1 MATGGAP
8 SSPPRQN
15 GTGSVLEDAEEEEDP
30 ALGCD
35 GDLEVNPYDGLP
47 FSSRYYE
54 LLRQRRELPVWTT
67 KYSFMEHLEGS
78 SGIVLVSGPPGT
90 GKSTQVPQ
98 WCAEYALS
106 LQFAHG
112 LVACTQPHS
121 LAALSLS
128 LRVADEMDLNLG
140 HEVGYCV
147 PHEDCCTTET
157 ILRYCSDEMLLRE
170 MTSDPLLRQY
180 GVVVL
185 DEAQERTVPTDV
197 LLGLLKDVLHQRP
210 ELKVVVVTS
219 PAMEERLRTF
229 CGDPPVV
236 RVPGSGLSPQLLYR
250 DVPTHGRV
258 AAACQAVLDIHR
270 RQEPGHVLLFLA
282 SEQVCASGFWVITVP
297 PAYSWEAGGVPCL
310 QLLGKPWLRWGLVV
324 SAALAQLCYVHHSA
338 QGLPPGQA
346 GELSPI
352 QGQWSSSGHCT
363 APSFPQEIT
372 ECCRAIQSEAV
383 ALNPGLGPLLVL
395 PLHPGVG
402 RAAQKVYE
410 APEEGSR
417 ERRVVVTHWLGDSSF
432 SLGTVRFVI
441 DTGLELRSV
450 YNPRIRAESQVLR
463 PISRSQAES
472 RMQRAAGSPQGTC
485 LRLYSEAFFEQ
496 RLPPSPAPHV
506 SETSLSRL
514 VLLLKR
520 LDIADMGQCDFLDRP
535 APESLMQALE
545 DLDYLAALDDDG
557 NLSEVGII
565 MSEFPLDPQ
574 LAKALIAS
582 CEFDCVEE
590 MVSLAAMLTAPP
602 CFVTPSTRL
611 EEAVTAR
618 RRALLHPDGDHFTL
632 INIFNSFLQHDMD
645 EGWCR
650 KHAVSSEALRLAGIV
665 RAELLEVMQRIEL
678 PVSPPAFGT
687 DANVLNIQRALISG
701 YFLKVARDIDGS
713 GNYVMLTHKHVAHLP
728 SACCYLLRQ
737 PPQRL
742 PPWVLYH
749 EFTISQD
756 NCLRVVSEIQPQ
768 MLVEL
773 APQYYLSNLPPS
785 ESRDLLTELREKV
798 AAAEDVPEVPEP
810 LGEEASSGE
819 DENRD
824 VCVLQ

>member
-1 MATGGAP
+1 MAGCGAP
-8 SSPPRQN
+8 GSPPRQS
-15 GTGSVLEDAEEEEDP
+15 GPGSALEEEEEEDDP

-67 KYSFMEHLEGS
+67 KYSFMEHLEGN

-90 GKSTQVPQ
+90 GKSTQIPQ

-197 LLGLLKDVLHQRP
+197 LLGLLKDVLRQRP
-210 ELKVVVVTS
+210 ALKVVVVTS
-219 PAMEERLRTF
+219 PATEEQLRAF

-236 RVPGSGLSPQLLYR
+236 RVPGHGPPPQLLYR
-250 DVPTHGRV
+250 DPPARSRI

-282 SEQVCASGFWVITVP
+282 SEQ
-297 PAYSWEAGGVPCL
+297 
-310 QLLGKPWLRWGLVV
+310 
-324 SAALAQLCYVHHSA
+324 
-338 QGLPPGQA
+338 
-346 GELSPI
+346 
-352 QGQWSSSGHCT
+352 
-363 APSFPQEIT
+363 EIA
-372 ECCRAIQSEAV
+372 ECCGAIQTEAM

-410 APEEGSR
+410 ALEESGR
-417 ERRVVVTHWLGDSSF
+417 ERRVIVTHWLADSSF

-441 DTGLELRSV
+441 DSGLELRNV

-463 PISRSQAES
+463 PISKSQAES
-472 RMQRAAGSPQGTC
+472 RMQRAAGSPPGTC
-485 LRLYSEAFFEQ
+485 LRLYSEAFYEQ
-496 RLPPSPAPHV
+496 HLPPSPAPHV

-590 MVSLAAMLTAPP
+590 MVSLAAMLTASP
-602 CFVTPSTRL
+602 CFVPPSTRL
-611 EEAVTAR
+611 EEAVTMR

-632 INIFNSFLQHDMD
+632 INIFNAFQQHNVD

-650 KHAVSSEALRLAGIV
+650 KHGVSGEALRLAGIV

-678 PVSPPAFGT
+678 PISPPAFGT

-728 SACCYLLRQ
+728 PTCCYLLRQ

-756 NCLRVVSEIQPQ
+756 NCLRIVSEIQPQ

-798 AAAEDVPEVPEP
+798 VAVEDVPAVPEP
-810 LGEEASSGE
+810 LGEAAGRE
-819 DENRD
+819 DEERE

>member
-1 MATGGAP
+1 MAGSGAP
-8 SSPPRQN
+8 GPLPGPS
-15 GTGSVLEDAEEEEDP
+15 GSGSALEEEEEDEDP
-30 ALGCD
+30 SLGCD

-67 KYSFMEHLEGS
+67 KYSFMEHLEGN

-90 GKSTQVPQ
+90 GKSTQIPQ

-106 LQFAHG
+106 LRFAHG

-147 PHEDCCTTET
+147 PHEDCCTADT
-157 ILRYCSDEMLLRE
+157 ILRFCSDEMLLRE

-185 DEAQERTVPTDV
+185 DEVQERTVPTDA

-210 ELKVVVVTS
+210 ALRLVVVTS
-219 PAMEERLRTF
+219 PALEPRLRAF

-236 RVPGSGLSPQLLYR
+236 RVPGHGSLPQLLYR
-250 DVPTHGRV
+250 EPPAHGSV

-270 RQEPGHVLLFLA
+270 RQEPGHILVFLA
-282 SEQVCASGFWVITVP
+282 SEQEISECCSAIQT
-297 PAYSWEAGGVPCL
+297 EAM
-310 QLLGKPWLRWGLVV
+310 
-324 SAALAQLCYVHHSA
+324 A
-338 QGLPPGQA
+338 
-346 GELSPI
+346 LSP
-352 QGQWSSSGHCT
+352 
-363 APSFPQEIT
+363 
-372 ECCRAIQSEAV
+372 
-383 ALNPGLGPLLVL
+383 ALGLLLVL

-402 RAAQKVYE
+402 RAAQRLYE
-410 APEEGSR
+410 TPEESR
-417 ERRVVVTHWLGDSSF
+417 ERRVIVTHWLGDSSF
-432 SLGTVRFVI
+432 SLGTVRFII
-441 DTGLELRSV
+441 DSGLELRSV

-472 RMQRAAGSPQGTC
+472 RMQRASGSPPGTC
-485 LRLYSEAFFEQ
+485 LRLYSEAFEQ

-590 MVSLAAMLTAPP
+590 MVSLAAMLTD
-602 CFVTPSTRL
+602 T
-611 EEAVTAR
+611 
-618 RRALLHPDGDHFTL
+618 G
-632 INIFNSFLQHDMD
+632 D

-650 KHAVSSEALRLAGIV
+650 KHGVCAEALRLAGTV
-665 RAELLEVMQRIEL
+665 RAELLEVMRRIEL
-678 PVSPPAFGT
+678 PVSPPAFGS
-687 DANVLNIQRALISG
+687 DANALNIQRALISG

-713 GNYVMLTHKHVAHLP
+713 GNYVMLTHKHVAHLAP
-728 SACCYLLRQ
+728 ACGYLLR
-737 PPQRL
+737 PPPRRL

-785 ESRDLLTELREKV
+785 EGRDLLMELREKV
-798 AAAEDVPEVPEP
+798 VAAEDAPTEPE
-810 LGEEASSGE
+810 LAEAARHEHEQG
-819 DENRD
+819 D

>member
-1 MATGGAP
+1 MAGNGAP
-8 SSPPRQN
+8 GSAPQRNGPSPA
-15 GTGSVLEDAEEEEDP
+15 LEKEEEEEEEP

-54 LLRQRRELPVWTT
+54 LLRQRRDLPVWTT

-90 GKSTQVPQ
+90 GKSTQIPQ
-98 WCAEYALS
+98 WCVEYALS

-197 LLGLLKDVLHQRP
+197 LLGLLKDVLRQRP
-210 ELKVVVVTS
+210 ALKVVVVTS
-219 PAMEERLRTF
+219 PAMEERLCAF

-236 RVPGSGLSPQLLYR
+236 RVPARGDPPVLLYR
-250 DVPTHGRV
+250 DLPACSRI

-270 RQEPGHVLLFLA
+270 RQELGHILLFMA
-282 SEQVCASGFWVITVP
+282 SEQEINEACSVLR
-297 PAYSWEAGGVPCL
+297 WEA
-310 QLLGKPWLRWGLVV
+310 
-324 SAALAQLCYVHHSA
+324 AALHPA
-338 QGLPPGQA
+338 
-346 GELSPI
+346 
-352 QGQWSSSGHCT
+352 
-363 APSFPQEIT
+363 
-372 ECCRAIQSEAV
+372 
-383 ALNPGLGPLLVL
+383 LGPLLVL

-402 RAAQKVYE
+402 RAAQRLYE
-410 APEEGSR
+410 GLEESGC
-417 ERRVVVTHWLGDSSF
+417 ERRVVVTHGLAEASF
-432 SLGTVRFVI
+432 SMGGIRFVI

-463 PISRSQAES
+463 PISKSQAQS
-472 RMQRAAGSPQGTC
+472 RMDRAIGSPPGTC
-485 LRLYSEAFFEQ
+485 LRLYSEAFYEQ
-496 RLPPSPAPHV
+496 RLPPSPVPHV

-590 MVSLAAMLTAPP
+590 MVSLAAMLTAYP
-602 CFVTPSTRL
+602 CFLPPAAHM
-611 EEAVTAR
+611 EEAVAMY

-632 INIFNSFLQHDMD
+632 INIFNAFQHHEAD

-650 KHAVSSEALRLAGIV
+650 KHAVSAAALRLAGIV

-687 DANVLNIQRALISG
+687 DANVRNIQRALISG

-728 SACCYLLRQ
+728 PACCYLLRQ
-737 PPQRL
+737 PPRRL

-768 MLVEL
+768 MLVAL

-785 ESRDLLTELREKV
+785 ESRDLLMALREEV
-798 AAAEDVPEVPEP
+798 AAAEDAPVVPTP
-810 LGEEASSGE
+810 LGPAPGGRDEEE
-819 DENRD
+819 DED
-824 VCVLQ
+824 EDKEVCVLQ

>member
-1 MATGGAP
+1 ALPALTASPGAGP
-8 SSPPRQN
+8 ELRGVP
-15 GTGSVLEDAEEEEDP
+15 GTDGMRGSERGDDP

-78 SGIVLVSGPPGT
+78 GGIVLVSGPPGT

-157 ILRYCSDEMLLRE
+157 ILRCGAGALGCPVLAAPSHRALIPLSSRPPRNLLI
-170 MTSDPLLRQY
+170 
-180 GVVVL
+180 
-185 DEAQERTVPTDV
+185 
-197 LLGLLKDVLHQRP
+197 
-210 ELKVVVVTS
+210 
-219 PAMEERLRTF
+219 PA
-229 CGDPPVV
+229 
-236 RVPGSGLSPQLLYR
+236 
-250 DVPTHGRV
+250 
-258 AAACQAVLDIHR
+258 
-270 RQEPGHVLLFLA
+270 
-282 SEQVCASGFWVITVP
+282 
-297 PAYSWEAGGVPCL
+297 AGGDFCP
-310 QLLGKPWLRWGLVV
+310 
-324 SAALAQLCYVHHSA
+324 
-338 QGLPPGQA
+338 
-346 GELSPI
+346 
-352 QGQWSSSGHCT
+352 
-363 APSFPQEIT
+363 AP
-372 ECCRAIQSEAV
+372 AH
-383 ALNPGLGPLLVL
+383 GP
-395 PLHPGVG
+395 
-402 RAAQKVYE
+402 
-410 APEEGSR
+410 
-417 ERRVVVTHWLGDSSF
+417 
-432 SLGTVRFVI
+432 
-441 DTGLELRSV
+441 
-450 YNPRIRAESQVLR
+450 R
-463 PISRSQAES
+463 PA
-472 RMQRAAGSPQGTC
+472 GTC

-590 MVSLAAMLTAPP
+590 MVSLAAMLTVPP
-602 CFVTPSTRL
+602 CFVPPSTRL
-611 EEAVTAR
+611 EEAVTTR
-618 RRALLHPDGDHFTL
+618 RRALLHPAGDHFTL
-632 INIFNSFLQHDMD
+632 INIFNAFQQHNAD

-650 KHAVSSEALRLAGIV
+650 KHGVSGEALRLAGIV

-728 SACCYLLRQ
+728 PACCYLLRQ
-737 PPQRL
+737 PPRRL

-785 ESRDLLTELREKV
+785 ESRDLLMELREKV
-798 AAAEDVPEVPEP
+798 VAAEEVPEVPEP
-810 LGEEASSGE
+810 LEEAAGRE
-819 DENRD
+819 DDENQD

>member
-1 MATGGAP
+1 MDGSGAP
-8 SSPPRQN
+8 GPLPGPSGPSSA
-15 GTGSVLEDAEEEEDP
+15 LEEEEEDEDP
-30 ALGCD
+30 SLGCD

-67 KYSFMEHLEGS
+67 KYSFMEHLEGN

-90 GKSTQVPQ
+90 GKSTQIPQ

-106 LQFAHG
+106 MRFAHG

-147 PHEDCCTTET
+147 PHEDCCTADT
-157 ILRYCSDEMLLRE
+157 ILRFCSDEMLLRE

-185 DEAQERTVPTDV
+185 DEVQERTVPTDA

-210 ELKVVVVTS
+210 ALRLVVVTS
-219 PAMEERLRTF
+219 PTLEPRLRAF

-236 RVPGSGLSPQLLYR
+236 RVPGHSSLPQLLYR
-250 DVPTHGRV
+250 EPPAHGSV

-270 RQEPGHVLLFLA
+270 RQEPGHVLVFLA
-282 SEQVCASGFWVITVP
+282 SEQEISECCTAIQT
-297 PAYSWEAGGVPCL
+297 EAM
-310 QLLGKPWLRWGLVV
+310 
-324 SAALAQLCYVHHSA
+324 A
-338 QGLPPGQA
+338 
-346 GELSPI
+346 LSP
-352 QGQWSSSGHCT
+352 T
-363 APSFPQEIT
+363 
-372 ECCRAIQSEAV
+372 
-383 ALNPGLGPLLVL
+383 LGPLLVL
-395 PLHPGVG
+395 PLHPGMG
-402 RAAQKVYE
+402 RAAQRLYE
-410 APEEGSR
+410 TPEESR
-417 ERRVVVTHWLGDSSF
+417 ERRVIVTHWLGDSSF
-432 SLGTVRFVI
+432 SLDTVRFVI
-441 DTGLELRSV
+441 DSGLELRSV

-472 RMQRAAGSPQGTC
+472 RMQRAAGSPPGTC
-485 LRLYSEAFFEQ
+485 LRLYSEAFEQ

-590 MVSLAAMLTAPP
+590 MVSLAAMLTASP
-602 CFVTPSTRL
+602 CFVPLSTHL
-611 EEAVTAR
+611 EEAVALR
-618 RRALLHPDGDHFTL
+618 RRALLHPNGDHFTL
-632 INIFNSFLQHDMD
+632 INIFNAFQQHAGD

-650 KHAVSSEALRLAGIV
+650 KHGVCSEALRLAGTV
-665 RAELLEVMQRIEL
+665 RSELLEVMRRIEL
-678 PVSPPAFGT
+678 PVSPPAFGS
-687 DANVLNIQRALISG
+687 DANALNIQRALISG

-713 GNYVMLTHKHVAHLP
+713 GNYVMLTHKHVAHLAP
-728 SACCYLLRQ
+728 ACGYLLR
-737 PPQRL
+737 PPPRRL

-785 ESRDLLTELREKV
+785 EGRDLLMELREKV
-798 AAAEDVPEVPEP
+798 VAAEEAPAEP
-810 LGEEASSGE
+810 AELAEAAGHE
-819 DENRD
+819 HEQGD

>member
-1 MATGGAP
+1 MAPGATRSRGHVP
-8 SSPPRQN
+8 AVRLLAGTRFLPPWLVAF
-15 GTGSVLEDAEEEEDP
+15 T
-30 ALGCD
+30 
-35 GDLEVNPYDGLP
+35 
-47 FSSRYYE
+47 FSEKS
-54 LLRQRRELPVWTT
+54 L
-67 KYSFMEHLEGS
+67 H
-78 SGIVLVSGPPGT
+78 PGFF
-90 GKSTQVPQ
+90 SWEIPQ
-98 WCAEYALS
+98 WCTEYALS
-106 LQFAHG
+106 MSFAHG

-147 PHEDCCTTET
+147 PHEDCCTADT
-157 ILRYCSDEMLLRE
+157 ILRFCSDEMLLRE
-170 MTSDPLLRQY
+170 MTSEPLLRQY

-185 DEAQERTVPTDV
+185 DEAQERTVPTDA
-197 LLGLLKDVLHQRP
+197 LLGLLKDVL
-210 ELKVVVVTS
+210 
-219 PAMEERLRTF
+219 
-229 CGDPPVV
+229 
-236 RVPGSGLSPQLLYR
+236 
-250 DVPTHGRV
+250 V

-270 RQEPGHVLLFLA
+270 RQEPGHVLVFLA
-282 SEQVCASGFWVITVP
+282 SEQIS
-297 PAYSWEAGGVPCL
+297 
-310 QLLGKPWLRWGLVV
+310 
-324 SAALAQLCYVHHSA
+324 
-338 QGLPPGQA
+338 
-346 GELSPI
+346 
-352 QGQWSSSGHCT
+352 
-363 APSFPQEIT
+363 
-372 ECCRAIQSEAV
+372 ECCAAIQTEAV
-383 ALNPGLGPLLVL
+383 ALSPALGPLLVL

-402 RAAQKVYE
+402 RAAQRLYE
-410 APEEGSR
+410 TPEESR
-417 ERRVVVTHWLGDSSF
+417 ERRVIVTHWLGDSSF

-441 DTGLELRSV
+441 DSGLELRSV

-472 RMQRAAGSPQGTC
+472 RMQRAAGSPPGTC
-485 LRLYSEAFFEQ
+485 LRLYSEAFEQ
-496 RLPPSPAPHV
+496 RLPPSPAAQV

-590 MVSLAAMLTAPP
+590 MVSLAAMLTASP
-602 CFVTPSTRL
+602 CFVPLSTHL
-611 EEAVTAR
+611 EEAVALR
-618 RRALLHPDGDHFTL
+618 RRALLHPNGDHFTL
-632 INIFNSFLQHDMD
+632 INIFNAFQQHSGD

-650 KHAVSSEALRLAGIV
+650 KHGLCAEALRLAGTV
-665 RAELLEVMQRIEL
+665 RAELLEAMRRIEL
-678 PVSPPAFGT
+678 PVSPPAFGS
-687 DANVLNIQRALISG
+687 DANTLNIQRALISG

-713 GNYVMLTHKHVAHLP
+713 GNYVMLTHKHVAHLAP
-728 SACCYLLRQ
+728 ACGYLLRA
-737 PPQRL
+737 PPRRL

-785 ESRDLLTELREKV
+785 EGRDLLMELREKV
-798 AAAEDVPEVPEP
+798 VAAE
-810 LGEEASSGE
+810 EAPRF
-819 DENRD
+819 RD
-824 VCVLQ
+824 QGVLCPPPRGSP

>member
-1 MATGGAP
+1 MAGCGAP
-8 SSPPRQN
+8 GPIPGPSGP
-15 GTGSVLEDAEEEEDP
+15 GAALEEEEEDEEP
-30 ALGCD
+30 SLGCD

-90 GKSTQVPQ
+90 GKSTQIPQ
-98 WCAEYALS
+98 WCTEYALS

-147 PHEDCCTTET
+147 PHEDCCSTET
-157 ILRYCSDEMLLRE
+157 ILRFCSDEMLLRE

-185 DEAQERTVPTDV
+185 DEAQERTVPTDA
-197 LLGLLKDVLHQRP
+197 LLGLLKDVLRQRP
-210 ELKVVVVTS
+210 ALRLVEISECCAAIQTEAMALS
-219 PAMEERLRTF
+219 PA
-229 CGDPPVV
+229 
-236 RVPGSGLSPQLLYR
+236 
-250 DVPTHGRV
+250 
-258 AAACQAVLDIHR
+258 
-270 RQEPGHVLLFLA
+270 
-282 SEQVCASGFWVITVP
+282 
-297 PAYSWEAGGVPCL
+297 
-310 QLLGKPWLRWGLVV
+310 LG
-324 SAALAQLCYVHHSA
+324 A
-338 QGLPPGQA
+338 
-346 GELSPI
+346 
-352 QGQWSSSGHCT
+352 
-363 APSFPQEIT
+363 
-372 ECCRAIQSEAV
+372 
-383 ALNPGLGPLLVL
+383 LLVL

-402 RAAQKVYE
+402 RAAQRLYE
-410 APEEGSR
+410 APEESR
-417 ERRVVVTHWLGDSSF
+417 ERRVIVTHWLGDSSF

-441 DTGLELRSV
+441 DSGLELRSV

-472 RMQRAAGSPQGTC
+472 RMQQAAGSPPGTC
-485 LRLYSEAFFEQ
+485 LRLYSEAFEQ
-496 RLPPSPAPHV
+496 RLPPSPAPHI

-590 MVSLAAMLTAPP
+590 MVSLAAMLTASP
-602 CFVTPSTRL
+602 CFVPLSTHL
-611 EEAVTAR
+611 EEAVALR
-618 RRALLHPDGDHFTL
+618 RRALLHPSGDHFTL
-632 INIFNSFLQHDMD
+632 INIFNAFQQHAGD

-650 KHAVSSEALRLAGIV
+650 KHGVGVEGLRLAGTV
-665 RAELLEVMQRIEL
+665 REELLEVMRRIEL
-678 PVSPPAFGT
+678 PVSPPAFGS
-687 DANVLNIQRALISG
+687 DANTLNIQRALISG

-713 GNYVMLTHKHVAHLP
+713 GNYVMLTHKHVAHLAP
-728 SACCYLLRQ
+728 TCGYLLR
-737 PPQRL
+737 PPPRRL

-785 ESRDLLTELREKV
+785 EGRDLLMELREKV
-798 AAAEDVPEVPEP
+798 VAVEDVPAEPEP
-810 LGEEASSGE
+810 LVEATGHE
-819 DENRD
+819 AVEGD

>member
-1 MATGGAP
+1 MAGCGAP
-8 SSPPRQN
+8 GPLPGPSDP
-15 GTGSVLEDAEEEEDP
+15 GSALGEEEEEEEDEEP
-30 ALGCD
+30 SLGCD

-90 GKSTQVPQ
+90 GKSTQIPQ

-147 PHEDCCTTET
+147 PHEDCCTAET
-157 ILRYCSDEMLLRE
+157 ILRFCSDEMLLRE

-185 DEAQERTVPTDV
+185 DEAQERTVPTDA
-197 LLGLLKDVLHQRP
+197 LLGLLKDVLLQRP
-210 ELKVVVVTS
+210 ALRLVVVTA
-219 PAMEERLRTF
+219 PALEPRLRAF

-236 RVPGSGLSPQLLYR
+236 RVPGHSPPPQLLYR
-250 DVPTHGRV
+250 EPLARGRV

-270 RQEPGHVLLFLA
+270 RQEPGHILIFLA
-282 SEQVCASGFWVITVP
+282 SEQ
-297 PAYSWEAGGVPCL
+297 
-310 QLLGKPWLRWGLVV
+310 
-324 SAALAQLCYVHHSA
+324 
-338 QGLPPGQA
+338 
-346 GELSPI
+346 
-352 QGQWSSSGHCT
+352 
-363 APSFPQEIT
+363 EIS
-372 ECCRAIQSEAV
+372 ECCAAIQTEAV
-383 ALNPGLGPLLVL
+383 ALSPALGPLLVL

-402 RAAQKVYE
+402 RAAQRLYE
-410 APEEGSR
+410 APEESR
-417 ERRVVVTHWLGDSSF
+417 ERRVIVTHWLGDSSF

-441 DTGLELRSV
+441 DSGLELRSV

-472 RMQRAAGSPQGTC
+472 RMQRAAGSPPGTC
-485 LRLYSEAFFEQ
+485 LRLYSEAFEQ

-590 MVSLAAMLTAPP
+590 MVSLAAMLTVSP
-602 CFVTPSTRL
+602 CFVPPSTHL
-611 EEAVTAR
+611 EEAVALR
-618 RRALLHPDGDHFTL
+618 RRALLHPNGDHFTL
-632 INIFNSFLQHDMD
+632 INIFNAFQQHAGD

-650 KHAVSSEALRLAGIV
+650 KHGVGVEELRLAGTV
-665 RAELLEVMQRIEL
+665 RAELLEVMRRIEL
-678 PVSPPAFGT
+678 PVSPPAFGS
-687 DANVLNIQRALISG
+687 DANTLNIQRALISG

-713 GNYVMLTHKHVAHLP
+713 GNYVMLTHKHVAHLAP
-728 SACCYLLRQ
+728 ACGYLLR
-737 PPQRL
+737 PPPRRP

-785 ESRDLLTELREKV
+785 EGRDLLMELREKMV
-798 AAAEDVPEVPEP
+798 AAEDAPPGPEP
-810 LGEEASSGE
+810 LEEAAGRE
-819 DENRD
+819 AVEGD

>member
-1 MATGGAP
+1 MASCGAP
-8 SSPPRQN
+8 GSPPRQR
-15 GTGSVLEDAEEEEDP
+15 GPGSVPEAEEEEDDP

-67 KYSFMEHLEGS
+67 KYSFMEHLEGAG
-78 SGIVLVSGPPGT
+78 GIVLVSGPPGT

-106 LQFAHG
+106 LQFAYG

-197 LLGLLKDVLHQRP
+197 LLGLLKDVLRQRP

-219 PAMEERLRTF
+219 PAAEEQLRAF

-236 RVPGSGLSPQLLYR
+236 RVPGPGPPPQVLHR
-250 DVPTHGRV
+250 DPPARGRV

-270 RQEPGHVLLFLA
+270 RQEPGHILLFLA
-282 SEQVCASGFWVITVP
+282 SEQ
-297 PAYSWEAGGVPCL
+297 
-310 QLLGKPWLRWGLVV
+310 
-324 SAALAQLCYVHHSA
+324 
-338 QGLPPGQA
+338 
-346 GELSPI
+346 
-352 QGQWSSSGHCT
+352 
-363 APSFPQEIT
+363 EIT
-372 ECCRAIQSEAV
+372 ECCGAIQTEAV

-410 APEEGSR
+410 ALEEGGR

-432 SLGTVRFVI
+432 SLGSVRFVI

-496 RLPPSPAPHV
+496 RMPPSPAPHV

-590 MVSLAAMLTAPP
+590 MVSLAAMLTVPP
-602 CFVTPSTRL
+602 CFVPPSTRL
-611 EEAVTAR
+611 EEAVTTR
-618 RRALLHPDGDHFTL
+618 RRALLHPAGDHFTL
-632 INIFNSFLQHDMD
+632 INIFNAFQQHNAD

-650 KHAVSSEALRLAGIV
+650 KHGVSGEALRLAGIV

-728 SACCYLLRQ
+728 PSCCYLLRQ
-737 PPQRL
+737 PPRRL

-785 ESRDLLTELREKV
+785 ESRDLLMELREKV
-798 AAAEDVPEVPEP
+798 VAAEEVPEVPEP
-810 LGEEASSGE
+810 LEEAAGRE
-819 DENRD
+819 DDENQD

>member
-1 MATGGAP
+1 MAGCGAP
-8 SSPPRQN
+8 GSPPRQS
-15 GTGSVLEDAEEEEDP
+15 GPGSALEEEEEDDDP

-67 KYSFMEHLEGS
+67 KYSFMEHLEGN
-78 SGIVLVSGPPGT
+78 SGIILVSGPPGT
-90 GKSTQVPQ
+90 GKSTQIPQ

-197 LLGLLKDVLHQRP
+197 LLGLLKDVLRQRP
-210 ELKVVVVTS
+210 ALKVVVVTS
-219 PAMEERLRTF
+219 PAMEERLRAF

-236 RVPGSGLSPQLLYR
+236 RVPGPGPPPQLLYR
-250 DVPTHGRV
+250 DPPARGRV

-270 RQEPGHVLLFLA
+270 RPEPGHILLFLA
-282 SEQVCASGFWVITVP
+282 SEQ
-297 PAYSWEAGGVPCL
+297 
-310 QLLGKPWLRWGLVV
+310 
-324 SAALAQLCYVHHSA
+324 
-338 QGLPPGQA
+338 
-346 GELSPI
+346 
-352 QGQWSSSGHCT
+352 
-363 APSFPQEIT
+363 EIA
-372 ECCRAIQSEAV
+372 ECCGAIQTEAV

-402 RAAQKVYE
+402 HAAQKVYE
-410 APEEGSR
+410 ALEESGR
-417 ERRVVVTHWLGDSSF
+417 ERRVIVTHWLADSSF
-432 SLGTVRFVI
+432 SLGAVRFVI
-441 DTGLELRSV
+441 DSGLELRNV

-463 PISRSQAES
+463 PISKSQAES
-472 RMQRAAGSPQGTC
+472 RMQRAAGSPPGTC
-485 LRLYSEAFFEQ
+485 LRLYSEAFYEQ

-590 MVSLAAMLTAPP
+590 MVSLAAMLTGGRDHAPAGPAPP
-602 CFVTPSTRL
+602 G
-611 EEAVTAR
+611 R
-618 RRALLHPDGDHFTL
+618 RPLHPH
-632 INIFNSFLQHDMD
+632 QH
-645 EGWCR
+645 
-650 KHAVSSEALRLAGIV
+650 L
-665 RAELLEVMQRIEL
+665 
-678 PVSPPAFGT
+678 
-687 DANVLNIQRALISG
+687 
-701 YFLKVARDIDGS
+701 
-713 GNYVMLTHKHVAHLP
+713 
-728 SACCYLLRQ
+728 
-737 PPQRL
+737 QRL
-742 PPWVLYH
+742 PAAQRGRGLV
-749 EFTISQD
+749 
-756 NCLRVVSEIQPQ
+756 PQ
-768 MLVEL
+768 ARGERGGPAAGEHCAGRAAGGDAAHRAARL
-773 APQYYLSNLPPS
+773 APRLRHRCQRAQRPESAHLRLLPQGRPGHRRLRQL
-785 ESRDLLTELREKV
+785 RDADAQARGPPAPRLLLP
-798 AAAEDVPEVPEP
+798 AAAAPPAPAP
-810 LGEEASSGE
+810 LGPLPRVHHLAGQLSPCGLGDPAPNAGGAGTS
-819 DENRD
+819 
-824 VCVLQ
+824 VLLEQPAAQREP

>member
-1 MATGGAP
+1 
-8 SSPPRQN
+8 
-15 GTGSVLEDAEEEEDP
+15 
-30 ALGCD
+30 
-35 GDLEVNPYDGLP
+35 DLEVNPYDGLP

-67 KYSFMEHLEGS
+67 KYSFMEHLEGN
-78 SGIVLVSGPPGT
+78 SGIILVSGPPGT
-90 GKSTQVPQ
+90 GKSTQIPQ
-98 WCAEYALS
+98 WCTEYALS

-121 LAALSLS
+121 PAALSLS

-197 LLGLLKDVLHQRP
+197 LLGLLKDVLLQRP
-210 ELKVVVVTS
+210 ALKVVVVTS
-219 PAMEERLRTF
+219 PAMEERLRAF

-236 RVPGSGLSPQLLYR
+236 RVPGPGPLPQLLYR
-250 DVPTHGRV
+250 DPPARGHV

-270 RQEPGHVLLFLA
+270 RQEPGHILLFLA
-282 SEQVCASGFWVITVP
+282 SEQ
-297 PAYSWEAGGVPCL
+297 
-310 QLLGKPWLRWGLVV
+310 
-324 SAALAQLCYVHHSA
+324 
-338 QGLPPGQA
+338 
-346 GELSPI
+346 
-352 QGQWSSSGHCT
+352 
-363 APSFPQEIT
+363 EIN
-372 ECCRAIQSEAV
+372 ECCRAIQTEAV

-410 APEEGSR
+410 VLEEGSR
-417 ERRVVVTHWLGDSSF
+417 ERRVIVTHWLADSSF

-441 DTGLELRSV
+441 DSGLELRNV

-463 PISRSQAES
+463 PISKSQAES
-472 RMQRAAGSPQGTC
+472 RMQRAAGSPPGESPCLGTC
-485 LRLYSEAFFEQ
+485 LRLYSEAFYEQ
-496 RLPPSPAPHV
+496 HLPPSPAPHV

-574 LAKALIAS
+574 LSKALIAS

-590 MVSLAAMLTAPP
+590 MVSLAAMLTASP
-602 CFVTPSTRL
+602 CFVPPSTHL
-611 EEAVTAR
+611 EEAVTMR
-618 RRALLHPDGDHFTL
+618 RRTLLHPDGDHFTL
-632 INIFNSFLQHDMD
+632 INIFNAFQQRECQAGAQLLAGCAPCGSD

-650 KHAVSSEALRLAGIV
+650 KHAVSGEALRLAGIV

-701 YFLKVARDIDGS
+701 YFLKV
-713 GNYVMLTHKHVAHLP
+713 
-728 SACCYLLRQ
+728 
-737 PPQRL
+737 
-742 PPWVLYH
+742 
-749 EFTISQD
+749 
-756 NCLRVVSEIQPQ
+756 
-768 MLVEL
+768 
-773 APQYYLSNLPPS
+773 
-785 ESRDLLTELREKV
+785 
-798 AAAEDVPEVPEP
+798 
-810 LGEEASSGE
+810 
-819 DENRD
+819 
-824 VCVLQ
+824 

>member
-1 MATGGAP
+1 MAGCGAP
-8 SSPPRQN
+8 GSPPRQS
-15 GTGSVLEDAEEEEDP
+15 GPGSALEEEEEDDDP

-67 KYSFMEHLEGS
+67 KYSFMEHLEGN

-90 GKSTQVPQ
+90 GKSTQIPQ

-197 LLGLLKDVLHQRP
+197 LLGLLKDVLRQRP
-210 ELKVVVVTS
+210 ALKVVVVTS
-219 PAMEERLRTF
+219 PAMEERLRAF

-236 RVPGSGLSPQLLYR
+236 RVPGPGPPPQLLYR
-250 DVPTHGRV
+250 DPPARGRV

-270 RQEPGHVLLFLA
+270 RPEPGHILLFLA
-282 SEQVCASGFWVITVP
+282 SEQ
-297 PAYSWEAGGVPCL
+297 
-310 QLLGKPWLRWGLVV
+310 
-324 SAALAQLCYVHHSA
+324 
-338 QGLPPGQA
+338 
-346 GELSPI
+346 
-352 QGQWSSSGHCT
+352 
-363 APSFPQEIT
+363 EIA
-372 ECCRAIQSEAV
+372 ECCGAIQTEAV
-383 ALNPGLGPLLVL
+383 ALSPGLGPLLVL

-402 RAAQKVYE
+402 HAAQKVYE
-410 APEEGSR
+410 ALEESGR
-417 ERRVVVTHWLGDSSF
+417 ERRVIVTHWLADSSF
-432 SLGTVRFVI
+432 SLGAVRFVI
-441 DTGLELRSV
+441 DSGLELRNV

-463 PISRSQAES
+463 PISKSQAES
-472 RMQRAAGSPQGTC
+472 RMQRAAGSPPGTC
-485 LRLYSEAFFEQ
+485 LRLYSEAFYEQ

-557 NLSEVGII
+557 NLSE
-565 MSEFPLDPQ
+565 
-574 LAKALIAS
+574 
-582 CEFDCVEE
+582 
-590 MVSLAAMLTAPP
+590 
-602 CFVTPSTRL
+602 
-611 EEAVTAR
+611 EAVTMR

-632 INIFNSFLQHDMD
+632 INILNAFQQHNAD

-650 KHAVSSEALRLAGIV
+650 KHAVSGEALRLASIV
-665 RAELLEVMQRIEL
+665 RAELLEVMRRIEL

-687 DANVLNIQRALISG
+687 DANVLNVQRALISG

-728 SACCYLLRQ
+728 PACCYLLRQ
-737 PPQRL
+737 PPQRP

-785 ESRDLLTELREKV
+785 ESRDLLMELREKV
-798 AAAEDVPEVPEP
+798 VAVEDVPAVPEP
-810 LGEEASSGE
+810 LGDAAGGE
-819 DENRD
+819 DEERE

>member
-1 MATGGAP
+1 
-8 SSPPRQN
+8 
-15 GTGSVLEDAEEEEDP
+15 
-30 ALGCD
+30 
-35 GDLEVNPYDGLP
+35 
-47 FSSRYYE
+47 
-54 LLRQRRELPVWTT
+54 
-67 KYSFMEHLEGS
+67 MEHLEGAG
-78 SGIVLVSGPPGT
+78 GIVLVSGPPGT

-197 LLGLLKDVLHQRP
+197 LLGLLKDVLRQRP

-219 PAMEERLRTF
+219 PAAEEQLRAF

-236 RVPGSGLSPQLLYR
+236 RVPGPGPPPQVLHR
-250 DVPTHGRV
+250 DPPARGRV

-270 RQEPGHVLLFLA
+270 RQEPGHILLFLA
-282 SEQVCASGFWVITVP
+282 SEQ
-297 PAYSWEAGGVPCL
+297 
-310 QLLGKPWLRWGLVV
+310 
-324 SAALAQLCYVHHSA
+324 
-338 QGLPPGQA
+338 
-346 GELSPI
+346 
-352 QGQWSSSGHCT
+352 
-363 APSFPQEIT
+363 EIT
-372 ECCRAIQSEAV
+372 ECCGAIQTEAV

-410 APEEGSR
+410 ALEEGGR

-432 SLGTVRFVI
+432 SLGSVRFVI

-496 RLPPSPAPHV
+496 RMPPSPAPHV

-590 MVSLAAMLTAPP
+590 MVSLAAMLTVPP
-602 CFVTPSTRL
+602 CFVPPSTRL
-611 EEAVTAR
+611 EEAVTTR
-618 RRALLHPDGDHFTL
+618 RRALLHPAGDHFTL
-632 INIFNSFLQHDMD
+632 INIFNAFQQHNAD

-650 KHAVSSEALRLAGIV
+650 KHGVSGEALRLAGIV

-728 SACCYLLRQ
+728 PSCCYLLRQ
-737 PPQRL
+737 PPRRL

-785 ESRDLLTELREKV
+785 ESRDLLMELREKV
-798 AAAEDVPEVPEP
+798 VAAEEVPEVPEP
-810 LGEEASSGE
+810 LEEAAGREE
-819 DENRD
+819 DENQD

>member
-1 MATGGAP
+1 MAGSGAP
-8 SSPPRQN
+8 GPLPGPSGP
-15 GTGSVLEDAEEEEDP
+15 GSALEEEEEEDDEDP
-30 ALGCD
+30 SLGCD

-54 LLRQRRELPVWTT
+54 LLRQRRELPVWST
-67 KYSFMEHLEGS
+67 KYSFMEHLEGN
-78 SGIVLVSGPPGT
+78 SGVVLVSGAPGT
-90 GKSTQVPQ
+90 GKSTQIPQ

-106 LQFAHG
+106 MSFAHG

-147 PHEDCCTTET
+147 PHEDCCTADT
-157 ILRYCSDEMLLRE
+157 ILRFCSDEMLLRE

-185 DEAQERTVPTDV
+185 DEAQERTVPTDA
-197 LLGLLKDVLHQRP
+197 LLGLLKDVLRQRP
-210 ELKVVVVTS
+210 ALRLVVVTS
-219 PAMEERLRTF
+219 PALEPRLCAF

-236 RVPGSGLSPQLLYR
+236 RVPGHSSPPQLLYR
-250 DVPTHGRV
+250 EPPAHGSV

-270 RQEPGHVLLFLA
+270 RQEPGHVLIFLA
-282 SEQVCASGFWVITVP
+282 SEQ
-297 PAYSWEAGGVPCL
+297 
-310 QLLGKPWLRWGLVV
+310 
-324 SAALAQLCYVHHSA
+324 
-338 QGLPPGQA
+338 
-346 GELSPI
+346 
-352 QGQWSSSGHCT
+352 
-363 APSFPQEIT
+363 EIS
-372 ECCRAIQSEAV
+372 ECCAAVQTEAV
-383 ALNPGLGPLLVL
+383 ALSPALGPLLVL

-402 RAAQKVYE
+402 RAAQRLYE
-410 APEEGSR
+410 TPEESR
-417 ERRVVVTHWLGDSSF
+417 ERRVIVTHWLGDSSF

-441 DTGLELRSV
+441 DSGLELRSV

-472 RMQRAAGSPQGTC
+472 RMQRAAGSPPGTC
-485 LRLYSEAFFEQ
+485 LRLYSEAFEQ

-590 MVSLAAMLTAPP
+590 MVSLAAMLTASP
-602 CFVTPSTRL
+602 CFVPLSTHL
-611 EEAVTAR
+611 EEAVALR
-618 RRALLHPDGDHFTL
+618 RRALLHPSGDHFTL
-632 INIFNSFLQHDMD
+632 INIFNAFQQHAGD

-650 KHAVSSEALRLAGIV
+650 KHGVCAEALRLAGTV
-665 RAELLEVMQRIEL
+665 RAELLEVMRRIEL
-678 PVSPPAFGT
+678 PVSPPAFGS
-687 DANVLNIQRALISG
+687 DANALNIQRALISG

-713 GNYVMLTHKHVAHLP
+713 GNYVMLTHKHVAHLAP
-728 SACCYLLRQ
+728 ACGYLLRS
-737 PPQRL
+737 PPRRL

-785 ESRDLLTELREKV
+785 EGRDLLMELREKV
-798 AAAEDVPEVPEP
+798 VAAEEAPAEPE
-810 LGEEASSGE
+810 LAQAAGRE
-819 DENRD
+819 DEHGD

>member
-1 MATGGAP
+1 MAGCGAP
-8 SSPPRQN
+8 GPLPGPSDP
-15 GTGSVLEDAEEEEDP
+15 GSALGEEEEEEEDEEP
-30 ALGCD
+30 SLGCD

-90 GKSTQVPQ
+90 GKSTQIPQ

-147 PHEDCCTTET
+147 PHEDCCTAET
-157 ILRYCSDEMLLRE
+157 ILRFCSDEMLLRE

-185 DEAQERTVPTDV
+185 DEAQERTVPTDA
-197 LLGLLKDVLHQRP
+197 LLGLLKDVLLQRP
-210 ELKVVVVTS
+210 ALRLVVVTA
-219 PAMEERLRTF
+219 PALEPRLRAF

-236 RVPGSGLSPQLLYR
+236 RVPGHSPPPQLLYR
-250 DVPTHGRV
+250 EPLARGRV

-270 RQEPGHVLLFLA
+270 RQEPGHILIFLA
-282 SEQVCASGFWVITVP
+282 SEQ
-297 PAYSWEAGGVPCL
+297 
-310 QLLGKPWLRWGLVV
+310 
-324 SAALAQLCYVHHSA
+324 
-338 QGLPPGQA
+338 
-346 GELSPI
+346 
-352 QGQWSSSGHCT
+352 
-363 APSFPQEIT
+363 EIS
-372 ECCRAIQSEAV
+372 ECCAAIQTEAV
-383 ALNPGLGPLLVL
+383 ALSPALGPLLVL

-402 RAAQKVYE
+402 RAAQRLYE
-410 APEEGSR
+410 APEESR
-417 ERRVVVTHWLGDSSF
+417 ERRVIVTHWLGDSSF

-441 DTGLELRSV
+441 DSGLELRSV

-472 RMQRAAGSPQGTC
+472 RMQRAAGSPPGTC
-485 LRLYSEAFFEQ
+485 LRLYSEAFEQ

-590 MVSLAAMLTAPP
+590 MVSLAAMLTDA
-602 CFVTPSTRL
+602 
-611 EEAVTAR
+611 
-618 RRALLHPDGDHFTL
+618 G
-632 INIFNSFLQHDMD
+632 D

-650 KHAVSSEALRLAGIV
+650 KHGVGVEELRLAGTV
-665 RAELLEVMQRIEL
+665 RAELLEVMRRIEL
-678 PVSPPAFGT
+678 PVSPPAFGS
-687 DANVLNIQRALISG
+687 DANTLNIQRALISG

-713 GNYVMLTHKHVAHLP
+713 GNYVMLTHKHVAHLAP
-728 SACCYLLRQ
+728 ACGYLLR
-737 PPQRL
+737 PPPRRP

-785 ESRDLLTELREKV
+785 EGRDLLMELREKMV
-798 AAAEDVPEVPEP
+798 AAEDAPPGPEP
-810 LGEEASSGE
+810 LEEAAGRE
-819 DENRD
+819 AVEGD

>member
-1 MATGGAP
+1 MAGCGAP
-8 SSPPRQN
+8 GSPPRQS
-15 GTGSVLEDAEEEEDP
+15 GPGSTPEEEEEDEGEDP

-54 LLRQRRELPVWTT
+54 LLRQRRALPVWTT
-67 KYSFMEHLEGS
+67 KYSFMEHLEGN

-90 GKSTQVPQ
+90 GKSTQIPQ

-197 LLGLLKDVLHQRP
+197 LLGLLKDVLRQRP
-210 ELKVVVVTS
+210 ALKVVVVTS

-236 RVPGSGLSPQLLYR
+236 RVPGHGPPPRLLYR
-250 DVPTHGRV
+250 DPPARGHV

-270 RQEPGHVLLFLA
+270 RQEPGNVLLFLA
-282 SEQVCASGFWVITVP
+282 SEQ
-297 PAYSWEAGGVPCL
+297 
-310 QLLGKPWLRWGLVV
+310 
-324 SAALAQLCYVHHSA
+324 
-338 QGLPPGQA
+338 
-346 GELSPI
+346 
-352 QGQWSSSGHCT
+352 
-363 APSFPQEIT
+363 EIA
-372 ECCRAIQSEAV
+372 ECCGAIQTEAM

-410 APEEGSR
+410 VLEESGR
-417 ERRVVVTHWLGDSSF
+417 ERRVIVTHWLADSSF

-441 DTGLELRSV
+441 DSGLELRSV

-472 RMQRAAGSPQGTC
+472 RMQRAAGSPPGTC
-485 LRLYSEAFFEQ
+485 LRLYSEAAFEQ
-496 RLPPSPAPHV
+496 RLLPSPTPHV

-590 MVSLAAMLTAPP
+590 MVSLAAMLTASP
-602 CFVTPSTRL
+602 CFVPLSPHL
-611 EEAVTAR
+611 EEAAAVR
-618 RRALLHPDGDHFTL
+618 RRALLHPHGDHFTL
-632 INIFNSFLQHDMD
+632 INIFNAFQQHNAD

-650 KHAVSSEALRLAGIV
+650 KHAVSGDALRLAGVV
-665 RAELLEVMQRIEL
+665 RAELLDVMRRIEL

-687 DANVLNIQRALISG
+687 DANALNIQRALISG

-728 SACCYLLRQ
+728 PGCCYLLRQ

-798 AAAEDVPEVPEP
+798 VAAEDAPAVPEP
-810 LGEEASSGE
+810 LGEAAGRE
-819 DENRD
+819 DEERE

>member
-1 MATGGAP
+1 MAGYGAP
-8 SSPPRQN
+8 GALPAPSGP
-15 GTGSVLEDAEEEEDP
+15 GSALEEEEEEEEDEDP
-30 ALGCD
+30 SLSCD

-67 KYSFMEHLEGS
+67 KYSFMEHLEGN
-78 SGIVLVSGPPGT
+78 SGIVLVSGPPGARQGGDGPGAT
-90 GKSTQVPQ
+90 PPLALSPQIPQ

-106 LQFAHG
+106 MRFAHG

-147 PHEDCCTTET
+147 PHEDCCTADT
-157 ILRYCSDEMLLRE
+157 ILRFCSDEMLLRE

-185 DEAQERTVPTDV
+185 DEAQERTVPTDA
-197 LLGLLKDVLHQRP
+197 LLGLLKDVLRQRP
-210 ELKVVVVTS
+210 ALRLVVVTS
-219 PAMEERLRTF
+219 PALEPRLRAF

-236 RVPGSGLSPQLLYR
+236 RVPGRGSPPQLLYR
-250 DVPTHGRV
+250 EPPAHGSV

-270 RQEPGHVLLFLA
+270 RQEPGHVLVFLA
-282 SEQVCASGFWVITVP
+282 SEQ
-297 PAYSWEAGGVPCL
+297 
-310 QLLGKPWLRWGLVV
+310 
-324 SAALAQLCYVHHSA
+324 
-338 QGLPPGQA
+338 
-346 GELSPI
+346 
-352 QGQWSSSGHCT
+352 
-363 APSFPQEIT
+363 
-372 ECCRAIQSEAV
+372 
-383 ALNPGLGPLLVL
+383 
-395 PLHPGVG
+395 
-402 RAAQKVYE
+402 
-410 APEEGSR
+410 
-417 ERRVVVTHWLGDSSF
+417 
-432 SLGTVRFVI
+432 
-441 DTGLELRSV
+441 V

-472 RMQRAAGSPQGTC
+472 RMQRAAGSPPGTC
-485 LRLYSEAFFEQ
+485 LRLYSEAFEQ

-506 SETSLSRL
+506 GETSLSRL

-590 MVSLAAMLTAPP
+590 MVSLAAMLTASP
-602 CFVTPSTRL
+602 CFVPLSTHL
-611 EEAVTAR
+611 EEAVALR
-618 RRALLHPDGDHFTL
+618 RRTLLHPNGDHFTL
-632 INIFNSFLQHDMD
+632 INIFNAFQQHAGD

-650 KHAVSSEALRLAGIV
+650 KHGVCSEALRLAGTV
-665 RAELLEVMQRIEL
+665 RAELLEVMRRIEL
-678 PVSPPAFGT
+678 PVSPPAFGS
-687 DANVLNIQRALISG
+687 DANALNIQRALISG

-713 GNYVMLTHKHVAHLP
+713 GNYVMLTHKHVAHLAP
-728 SACCYLLRQ
+728 ACGYLLR
-737 PPQRL
+737 PPPRRL

-768 MLVEL
+768 MLAEL

-785 ESRDLLTELREKV
+785 EGRDLLMELREKV
-798 AAAEDVPEVPEP
+798 VAVEDAPAEPELAAEAA
-810 LGEEASSGE
+810 GRE
-819 DENRD
+819 DEQGD